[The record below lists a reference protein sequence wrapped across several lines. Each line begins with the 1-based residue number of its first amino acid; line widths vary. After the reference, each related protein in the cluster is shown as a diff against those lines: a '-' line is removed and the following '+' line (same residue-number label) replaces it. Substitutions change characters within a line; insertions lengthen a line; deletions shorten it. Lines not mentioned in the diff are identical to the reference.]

1 MAGEPGE
8 TRWPSVTWRSGRE
21 EVELEPDQHRGRPG
35 RVRVSLSH
43 ASVSGDRSEQR
54 HRVGHERGGGAR
66 AGSPSAPS
74 PRASRAPG
82 PVPTLQGRLKP
93 KAAAEVHTR
102 GRVAGAPTIGSGAS
116 PSSRVPGTLPL
127 APLLQISRQPGIGP
141 RTCSPRS
148 CSRAPAAPTLAL
160 GVTTVCLPHSPVS
173 AQPCPQRL
181 GRPRGPV
188 SIDSRVEGG
197 SSSAPAPRRPP
208 ANQAHL
214 LPQENAPQATSP
226 DQKPWSVLTG
236 SEGRGVTF
244 TSFPDSRRRALWVT
258 ITSRVCFSSYYTH
271 GYTCTFVFTSFGLFL

>member
-1 MAGEPGE
+1 MAGGARE

-21 EVELEPDQHRGRPG
+21 EVQLEPDQHRGRPG

-43 ASVSGDRSEQR
+43 ASVSGDPSEQR

-66 AGSPSAPS
+66 AGSLSAPS

-141 RTCSPRS
+141 RTCSS
-148 CSRAPAAPTLAL
+148 CSRAPAAPTPAL

-188 SIDSRVEGG
+188 SIDSRVEG
-197 SSSAPAPRRPP
+197 APPLHLHQGAHLQTRPICYPKRMLLRPP
-208 ANQAHL
+208 HQTRSHGL
-214 LPQENAPQATSP
+214 S
-226 DQKPWSVLTG
+226 S
-236 SEGRGVTF
+236 RGQ
-244 TSFPDSRRRALWVT
+244 RAEA
-258 ITSRVCFSSYYTH
+258 
-271 GYTCTFVFTSFGLFL
+271 

>member
-43 ASVSGDRSEQR
+43 ASVSGDPSEQR
-54 HRVGHERGGGAR
+54 HHVGHERGGGAR
-66 AGSPSAPS
+66 AGSLSAPP

-127 APLLQISRQPGIGP
+127 ASLLQISRQPGIGP

-148 CSRAPAAPTLAL
+148 CSRAPAAPTPAL
-160 GVTTVCLPHSPVS
+160 GVTTVCLPQLTCERPALPSASGERDPEALSP
-173 AQPCPQRL
+173 
-181 GRPRGPV
+181 
-188 SIDSRVEGG
+188 
-197 SSSAPAPRRPP
+197 
-208 ANQAHL
+208 
-214 LPQENAPQATSP
+214 
-226 DQKPWSVLTG
+226 
-236 SEGRGVTF
+236 
-244 TSFPDSRRRALWVT
+244 
-258 ITSRVCFSSYYTH
+258 
-271 GYTCTFVFTSFGLFL
+271 